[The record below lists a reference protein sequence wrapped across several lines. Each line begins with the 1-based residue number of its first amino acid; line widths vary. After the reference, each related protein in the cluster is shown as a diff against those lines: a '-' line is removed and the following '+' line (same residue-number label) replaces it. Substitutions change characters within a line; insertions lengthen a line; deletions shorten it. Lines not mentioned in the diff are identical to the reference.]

1 MEYDPFCDKE
11 MRWEVFLETE
21 HFFAVPN
28 LHPIL
33 PGHVL
38 VVPKR
43 HVKVITELSGTEIAD
58 LKQILDLLLPRLL
71 KAHGTDS
78 YNLSINSGSAAGMSI
93 PHLHVHVVP
102 RHKSDAFQ
110 KEGIK
115 AFYTS
120 LENETPPASANF
132 EAEVAELRKLF
143 KYGSEEQ

>member
-1 MEYDPFCDKE
+1 MAYDPFCGKE
-11 MRWEVFLETE
+11 MRDEVFLETE

-43 HVKVITELSGTEIAD
+43 HVKGITELGSAEVAD
-58 LKQILDLLLPRLL
+58 LKRILDLLLPRLL
-71 KAHGTDS
+71 EANGTDS
-78 YNLSINSGSAAGMSI
+78 YNLSINNGIAAGMSI
-93 PHLHVHVVP
+93 PHMHVHVVP
-102 RHKSDAFQ
+102 RHRTDAFQ

-120 LENETPPASANF
+120 LENETPQASGNF
-132 EAEVAELRKLF
+132 EAEVAALRKLF
-143 KYGSEEQ
+143 KYESGER